1 MKKRVQGLIAGV
13 IIGATVAGTGAFA
26 YTNYIEAVYN
36 DIKIVVDGKKVSPDS
51 EPFISEGTTYL
62 PVRAVAEALDKP
74 VYWDGETSTVYIGKY
89 SGNLEYPTAK
99 LVDMK
104 DISHNGWS
112 KGSDLKDNYGNYY
125 SNAIKTDFNNTSEYI
140 LNGKYSRLKGTIYVK
155 EGERS
160 GESGGV
166 VITADGKDIYTSPEI
181 TKTSR
186 PIDIDISVKGCNDLK
201 ITKTGGIN
209 IYVYLGDFGL
219 YQ

>member
-89 SGNLEYPTAK
+89 SGNLEYSTAK

>member
-1 MKKRVQGLIAGV
+1 M
-13 IIGATVAGTGAFA
+13 
-26 YTNYIEAVYN
+26 
-36 DIKIVVDGKKVSPDS
+36 
-51 EPFISEGTTYL
+51 
-62 PVRAVAEALDKP
+62 
-74 VYWDGETSTVYIGKY
+74 
-89 SGNLEYPTAK
+89 
-99 LVDMK
+99 
-104 DISHNGWS
+104 
-112 KGSDLKDNYGNYY
+112 KDNYGNYY

>member
-1 MKKRVQGLIAGV
+1 MKKRVQGLVAGL

-36 DIKIVVDGKKVSPDS
+36 DINIVVDGKKVNPDS
-51 EPFISEGTTYL
+51 EPFISDGTTYL

-89 SGNLEYPTAK
+89 SGSLEYPTTK

-104 DISHNGWS
+104 NIGGGWFKS
-112 KGSDLKDNYGNYY
+112 NDLNDNYGNYY
-125 SNAIKTDFNNTSEYI
+125 SNAIHAYYNNPAEYI
-140 LNGKYSRLKGTIYVK
+140 LNGKYSRLKGTLYIK

-160 GESGGV
+160 DKSCGF